1 MARTTSVAENHH
13 LDCSS
18 SHTALTSRLLK
29 KRIDFLLYLAMIV
42 FFSISSAKDSVF
54 YWYFHRQKSTFPV
67 MRSTISGKD
76 TPLTMGTPQCSR
88 LRLPLRRI
96 FPHSTGNKGEAG
108 VKTTLIRMS
117 AHFVVSNYQ
126 KNVLYVNRILFLCV
140 FLRDVVPAL
149 LSLQS
154 DRFHKHMEWF
164 VVKRA
169 ISV

>member
-42 FFSISSAKDSVF
+42 FFSISSAKDSIF
-54 YWYFHRQKSTFPV
+54 YWYFYRQKSTFPV

-108 VKTTLIRMS
+108 VKNDLDTNECAFRCFKLPKECSVCKQDSFFSVFFYGM
-117 AHFVVSNYQ
+117 
-126 KNVLYVNRILFLCV
+126 LCPLCYLCRAKIV
-140 FLRDVVPAL
+140 IDFISIWNG
-149 LSLQS
+149 SL
-154 DRFHKHMEWF
+154 
-164 VVKRA
+164 
-169 ISV
+169 